1 MVISMRVNAISF
13 TGKQERLQRQQEF
26 DAKRDQML
34 DMALLQMLPEFMNG
48 EADVLMINSKSEEN
62 GEINM
67 NIDVRQRQPKS
78 EFSEEAMYLY
88 GHDLYQEVP
97 KQDVIEVEPKKG
109 LFQKLKDIFRK

>member
-1 MVISMRVNAISF
+1 MRVNAISF

-48 EADVLMINSKSEEN
+48 EADVLMINSSSTEN
-62 GEINM
+62 GEVNM
-67 NIDVRQRQPKS
+67 NIDVRQRQPKQ

-88 GHDLYQEVP
+88 GHNLYQEVP
-97 KQDVIEVEPKKG
+97 QKDVIDVEPKKT
-109 LFQKLKDIFRK
+109 LVDKIKSIFKK